1 MKRFIE
7 GESRH
12 QTTLFPHSLDDY
24 VSEDNP
30 IRVID
35 AFVDELSLG
44 RLGFQGAQPHTT
56 GRPSYHPSI
65 LLKIYIYG
73 YLNRIQSSRR
83 LERETQRNLELMWL
97 TGRLAPDFKTIADFR
112 KNNGPAIIN
121 VCREFIKICH
131 QLNLFTR
138 GEVAIDGSKF
148 KAVNSGDKNFTPNRI
163 KRRKAGIEK
172 HIARY
177 LKDLDEADLSAK
189 APPEGKVERL
199 KEKLNKLKAEMK
211 RVKKLE
217 AELAESPD
225 GQLSLTDPDARVM
238 ATQRRN
244 SGLVGYNVQAAV
256 DTKHH
261 IIVAHK
267 VTNQVTD
274 RRQLTPMAKQ
284 ARQALRRKKLNVL
297 ADRGYFAGEE
307 IVKCDRLGI
316 KAFVPKSQ
324 TSGNR
329 AAGLFSRDMFKY
341 ERRHNQY
348 RCPAGE
354 RLIYRMN
361 QIVKGM
367 TMQTYWSSSCPCCA
381 MRPQCTTSKYR
392 RISRWEHEAILEK
405 REQALEKD
413 PAKMSVRRQTVEHTF
428 GTLKSWMGST
438 HFLTKR
444 LEHVSTEMSLHVLV
458 YNLKRVMGIVGI
470 NPLMRAIS
478 A

>member
-1 MKRFIE
+1 MKRFVE
-7 GESRH
+7 GDDRH
-12 QTTLFPHSLDDY
+12 QTTLFPHALDDY
-24 VSEDNP
+24 VAEDNP

-35 AFVDELSLG
+35 AFVDELQLG
-44 RLGFQGAQPHTT
+44 RLGFHGIQPHAT
-56 GRPSYHPSI
+56 GRPAYHPSI

-73 YLNRIQSSRR
+73 YLNRVQSSRR
-83 LERETQRNLELMWL
+83 LERETQRNIEMMWL
-97 TGRLAPDFKTIADFR
+97 TGRLTPDFKTIADFR
-112 KNNGPAIIN
+112 KNNGQAIVK
-121 VCREFIKICH
+121 VCREFIKVCH
-131 QLNLFTR
+131 RLNLFTR

-148 KAVNSGDKNFTPNRI
+148 KAVNSGDKNFTPVRM
-163 KRRKAGIEK
+163 KRRKDGIEK

-189 APPEGKVERL
+189 PLPEGKTERL
-199 KEKLNKLKAEMK
+199 QEKLKKLKEEMK
-211 RVKKLE
+211 RLKKLD
-217 AELAESPD
+217 AQLAQSPD

-238 ATQRRN
+238 ATRRRN

-261 IIVAHK
+261 IIVAHE
-267 VTNQVTD
+267 VTNQVSD

-284 ARQALRRKKLNVL
+284 SRQAMRRKKLKVL

-329 AAGLFSRDMFKY
+329 AVGLFSRDMFKY
-341 ERRHNQY
+341 EGRHDQY

-354 RLIYRMN
+354 RLIYRMTT
-361 QIVKGM
+361 IDRGM
-367 TMQTYWSSSCPCCA
+367 KIHKYWSSSCPRCA
-381 MRPQCTTSKYR
+381 LKPQCTTGKNR
-392 RISRWEHEAILEK
+392 RMARWEHEAVLEK
-405 REQALEKD
+405 IEQALEKD
-413 PAKMSVRRQTVEHTF
+413 PTKMSVRRQTVEHTF

-438 HFLTKR
+438 HFLTR
-444 LEHVSTEMSLHVLV
+444 TLEHVSTEMSLNVLA
-458 YNLKRVMGIVGI
+458 YNLKRVIGIVGI
-470 NPLMRAIS
+470 NPLIRAIR

>member
-7 GESRH
+7 GDNRH

-24 VSEDNP
+24 VTDDNP

-35 AFVDELSLG
+35 AFVDELQLG
-44 RLGFQGAQPHTT
+44 RLGFHGAKPQAT
-56 GRPSYHPSI
+56 GRPAYHPSI
-65 LLKIYIYG
+65 MLKIYIYG

-83 LERETQRNLELMWL
+83 LEREAQRNIELMWL

-112 KNNGPAIIN
+112 KDNGPAIVK
-121 VCREFIKICH
+121 VCREFIKVCH
-131 QLNLFTR
+131 RLNLFTR

-148 KAVNSGDKNFTPNRI
+148 KAVNSGDKNFTANRI
-163 KRRKAGIEK
+163 KRRKEGIEK

-189 APPEGKVERL
+189 PVPEGKTDRL
-199 KEKLNKLKAEMK
+199 KEKLVKLKAEM
-211 RVKKLE
+211 RRIKKLE
-217 AELAESPD
+217 AQLSQSPD

-244 SGLVGYNVQAAV
+244 SGLVGYNMQAAV

-261 IIVAHK
+261 IIVTHK

-284 ARQALRRKKLNVL
+284 SRQAMRRKKLKVL

-307 IVKCDRLGI
+307 IVKCHRLGI

-329 AAGLFSRDMFKY
+329 AVGLFSRDMFKY
-341 ERRHNQY
+341 EGRHDQY

-354 RLIYRMN
+354 RLIYRMTT
-361 QIVKGM
+361 IDRGM
-367 TMQTYWSSSCPCCA
+367 TMHKYWSSSCPYCS
-381 MRPQCTTSKYR
+381 MKPQCTTGKYR
-392 RISRWEHEAILEK
+392 RMARWEHEAVIEK
-405 REQALEKD
+405 MEQALEKD
-413 PAKMSVRRQTVEHTF
+413 PHKMSVRRQTVEHTF

-438 HFLTKR
+438 HFLTKT
-444 LEHVSTEMSLHVLV
+444 LEHVSTEMSLHVLA

-470 NPLMRAIS
+470 NPLIRAIS

>member
-1 MKRFIE
+1 MKRFVE
-7 GESRH
+7 GDDRH
-12 QTTLFPHSLDDY
+12 QTTLFPHTLDDY
-24 VSEDNP
+24 VADDNP

-44 RLGFQGAQPHTT
+44 RLGFDGVRPQST
-56 GRPSYHPSI
+56 GRPSYHPSV

-83 LERETQRNLELMWL
+83 LEREAQRNLELMWL

-112 KNNGPAIIN
+112 RNNGPAIVK
-121 VCREFIKICH
+121 VCREFIKVCH
-131 QLNLFTR
+131 RLNLFTR

-148 KAVNSGDKNFTPNRI
+148 KAVNSGDKNFTANRM
-163 KRRKAGIEK
+163 KRRKEGIEK

-177 LKDLDEADLSAK
+177 LKDLDEADLSAR
-189 APPEGKVERL
+189 PVPEGKTERL
-199 KEKLNKLKAEMK
+199 QEKLKKLKAEMQ
-211 RVKKLE
+211 RLKKLE
-217 AELAESPD
+217 EQLAQAPE

-256 DTKHH
+256 DTRHH
-261 IIVAHK
+261 IIVAHQ

-284 ARQALRRKKLNVL
+284 ARQAMQRKKLKVL
-297 ADRGYFAGEE
+297 ADRGYYAGEE
-307 IVKCDRLGI
+307 LVKCNRLGI

-329 AAGLFSRDMFKY
+329 AIGLFSRDMFKY
-341 ERRHNQY
+341 EGRHDQY

-354 RLIYRMN
+354 RLIYRMTT
-361 QIVKGM
+361 IDKGM
-367 TMQTYWSSSCPCCA
+367 TMHKYWSSSCPYCE
-381 MRPQCTTSKYR
+381 MKPQCTTGTYR
-392 RISRWEHEAILEK
+392 RMTRWEHEAVIEK
-405 REQALEKD
+405 IEKALEKD
-413 PAKMSVRRQTVEHTF
+413 PNAMSVRRQTVEHPF

-438 HFLTKR
+438 HFLTKT
-444 LEHVSTEMSLHVLV
+444 LEHVSTEMSLHVLA

-470 NPLMRAIS
+470 NPLIGAIRA
-478 A
+478 